1 MDTKTFI
8 LGLLMTNSMT
18 GYDIKKT
25 FAMSFS
31 FFSGLS
37 YGSIYP
43 ALKKMETDEAISMN
57 VEIQENAPNKK
68 VYTIT
73 DKGRDLFIESLKK
86 PVVEDKMRSSFLS
99 KLFFFSE
106 IEQID
111 RIVLAKQ
118 YKEIV
123 DAKEEDLKAVNHA
136 ARKTGDTF
144 QQINYEFGLRFYND
158 LSKNIKETIKK
169 LEEVDNGLDK

>member
-25 FAMSFS
+25 FSMSFS

-43 ALKKMETDEAISMN
+43 ALKKMETDKAITMN
-57 VEIQENAPNKK
+57 IQVQENAPNKK

-73 DKGRDLFIESLKK
+73 DKGREIFIESLKK

-106 IEQID
+106 IGQVD

-118 YKEIV
+118 YQEII
-123 DAKEEDLKAVNHA
+123 DAKEEDLKAVNYA
-136 ARKTGDTF
+136 ARKTGDAF
-144 QQINYEFGLRFYND
+144 QQINYEFGLRFFND
-158 LSKNIKETIKK
+158 LSNNIQETIKK
-169 LEEVDNGLDK
+169 LEEIDNGSDQ